1 MSEIKKLEVMPLE
14 ETVKWAK
21 HNSWYVADLLARRGT
36 EGENPLIPRAEYEML
51 SFFTTFLQ
59 HPWLYVWL
67 GEKVGMEGIRET
79 CSSGHRE
86 FGIKTI
92 TPCNIQ
98 WGCGIALFGRLF
110 LVNAGLIGPNDYVDN
125 LRIIYSFWRT
135 VFEGYMRQGKPAV
148 MDVGYVLQV
157 LDQDVVED
165 LGEQVEPL
173 DDPELRANVLRFNSL
188 IQLLGFLDHY
198 DCRLGLGDT
207 GPYDLGDKLML
218 VRDCFVNE
226 KSFPWTFVVGDLPFS
241 YSLVLTYDKK
251 KMMRDRKSGKMK
263 MFSIYNTGTLFCDPP
278 DYEEQALIGV
288 AAYMRDE
295 DYPRGKS
302 TRIPLSELDAHS
314 EKIEAAVERMY
325 SYLAMKPWFDKILEG
340 NWVYVAASLPYVRAH
355 DLEEEAAEMGFWEM
369 SLESMEYLLKGYTKA
384 GEVQRKSMAGLGAPP
399 PLLPGFR
406 SRGTKSGRYAI
417 A

>member
-1 MSEIKKLEVMPLE
+1 MNKLELMPTE

-51 SFFTTFLQ
+51 SFQTTFLQ
-59 HPWLYVWL
+59 HPWLYLWL
-67 GEKVGMEGIRET
+67 GEKVGMEGIRSI

-110 LVNAGLIGPNDYVDN
+110 LIDSGLIGPNDYIDN

-135 VFEGYMRQGKPAV
+135 VFEGYMREGKPAAI
-148 MDVGYVLQV
+148 DVGYALQV

-165 LGEQVEPL
+165 LNTQVEPL
-173 DDPELRANVLRFNSL
+173 DDPELRATVGQFNSL
-188 IQLLGFLDHY
+188 IQLMGFLDHY

-207 GPYDLGDKLML
+207 GPYEVDDRLIL

-241 YSLVLTYDKK
+241 YSMVLTFDKK
-251 KMMRDRKSGKMK
+251 KMMRDRKSGRMK

-278 DYEEQALIGV
+278 DYEDQALMEV
-288 AAYMRDE
+288 AVYMRDE
-295 DYPRGKS
+295 DYPNGTS
-302 TRIPLSELDAHS
+302 TRIPLSDLPEHIAKL
-314 EKIEAAVERMY
+314 EAAVERMY
-325 SYLAMKPWFDKILEG
+325 RYLAMKPWFDKILEG
-340 NWVYVAASLPYVRAH
+340 NWVYVAASLPYIRAH
-355 DLEEEAAEMGFWEM
+355 DLEAEAAEMGFWDM
-369 SLESMEYLLKGYTKA
+369 DLRSMEYLLKGYTKA
-384 GEVQRKSMAGLGAPP
+384 GEVQRNAMAGLGAPP
-399 PLLPGFR
+399 PQMPGFR
-406 SRGTKSGRYAI
+406 GRGTKFGKYEVLA
-417 A
+417 